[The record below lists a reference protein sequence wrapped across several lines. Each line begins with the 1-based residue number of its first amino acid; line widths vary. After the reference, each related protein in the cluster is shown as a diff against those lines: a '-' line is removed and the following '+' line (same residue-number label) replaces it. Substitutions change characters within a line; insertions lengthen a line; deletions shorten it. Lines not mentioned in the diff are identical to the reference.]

1 MKRCITNLGA
11 TDPDYRLDRIAF
23 MERKIGAFR
32 YHHKISLTDSYGNK
46 KAKQVTTKSN
56 IGRTTWFRSYYF
68 KDITYGNFYNFKYV
82 ADFIER
88 NKNRNNPLLRGKPHE
103 L

>member
-23 MERKIGAFR
+23 MERKLGAFR
-32 YHHKISLTDSYGNK
+32 YKHKRSLHRLYNELGKYSSRKSINGGLINYRKTYPIKYNTSILNLNYI
-46 KAKQVTTKSN
+46 AKVSK
-56 IGRTTWFRSYYF
+56 
-68 KDITYGNFYNFKYV
+68 
-82 ADFIER
+82 R
-88 NKNRNNPLLRGKPHE
+88 NKNKNNPLLRGKPHE